1 MVIDRPPT
9 CKLQEARTG
18 NYVLIGVALLL
29 YSYDVCL
36 SATWMQSIF
45 YVCMYMYLNLH
56 NSVYHAAHGM
66 VQLSIN

>member
-18 NYVLIGVALLL
+18 NYVLIWSGLT
-29 YSYDVCL
+29 SYDVCL